1 MWIDLKP
8 GGGEHGPSRV
18 RSVGGMEMHH
28 PHPRRGRTHSSAARR
43 AVSRRPHPSA
53 PSGAA

>member
-18 RSVGGMEMHH
+18 RSVGGMEMRC
-28 PHPRRGRTHSSAARR
+28 PHTH
-43 AVSRRPHPSA
+43 
-53 PSGAA
+53 